1 MATELTAPHEGLGVR
16 EILDA
21 LGVSCRGAGDD
32 RRTYLVI
39 PGNSGPRWLIPERS
53 RSAAS
58 VLSAWHPYDL
68 SSRMKWFGLRMAA
81 RSGLLRLVPSVA
93 EVETSRSGALRW
105 FERCGIQSRFGEMV
119 VLVGNPSP
127 DRKLIAFLL
136 HDTPHADTP
145 HADTHPAD
153 AQRIAAVLKV
163 GVTEGGGASLL
174 HEAEALGRLAQYG
187 WAPRLLSVHPELRA
201 AAQEYVEG
209 AMPGRGFR
217 PEYME
222 ILCQLPRSG
231 GSKNLADFAAEM
243 AGRLSPLKARLDGI
257 APDLLDRSLD
267 CLNRKIRVPTVLVHG
282 DLAPWNMRHSPSRG
296 YVLVDWEWAEFEG
309 LPAYDLLHFQF
320 NDDRLFGEKAGGY
333 GAIRTRPLCAEYF
346 RRMDLDPELLAP
358 LAAAYLLRQLEFDC
372 LRGGTQQSAYTLRQ
386 LAAVAGE
393 CAAEA
398 KG

>member
-1 MATELTAPHEGLGVR
+1 MATELTAPHEELGVR

-21 LGVSCRGAGDD
+21 LGVGCRGAGDEP
-32 RRTYLVI
+32 RTYLVI

-53 RSAAS
+53 RASAS

-81 RSGLLRLVPSVA
+81 RSGLLRLLPSVA
-93 EVETSRSGALRW
+93 KVETSRSGALRW
-105 FERCGIQSRFGEMV
+105 FEWCGIQSRSGEMV

-136 HDTPHADTP
+136 HDAR
-145 HADTHPAD
+145 PAD
-153 AQRIAAVLKV
+153 AHPAEAHRIAAVLKV
-163 GVTEGGGASLL
+163 GLTEGGGASLQ
-174 HEAEALGRLAQYG
+174 HEAEALGRLELGRLEQYS

-209 AMPGRGFR
+209 EMPGRGFR

-231 GSKNLADFAAEM
+231 GSKSLTDLAAEM
-243 AGRLSPLKARLDGI
+243 ARRLRPFKARLDEM

-267 CLNRKIRVPTVLVHG
+267 CLDRDLSVPTVLVHG
-282 DLAPWNMRHSPSRG
+282 DLAPWNMRNNASRG

-333 GAIRTRPLCAEYF
+333 EAIRARPICAEYF
-346 RRMDLDPELLAP
+346 RRMDLDPELLPP

-372 LRGGTQQSAYTLRQ
+372 LRRGTQPAAYTLRQ
-386 LAAVAGE
+386 LAVLGL
-393 CAAEA
+393 
-398 KG
+398 